1 MSKRDASEILLL
13 TQGEQPYEER
23 LHSHF
28 LENTELPFLLMGKC
42 LAARGPI
49 LTLLMRSRY
58 STNSRRSPLL
68 GEQGGKTLVAFTARD
83 NPKVKDV
90 NAKKIRADSI
100 IK

>member
-1 MSKRDASEILLL
+1 M
-13 TQGEQPYEER
+13 
-23 LHSHF
+23 HSHF

-58 STNSRRSPLL
+58 STNSKRSSLP
-68 GEQGGKTLVAFTARD
+68 GEQGEKTLVAFSARD
-83 NPKVKDV
+83 NTKAV

-100 IK
+100 MKQLDES